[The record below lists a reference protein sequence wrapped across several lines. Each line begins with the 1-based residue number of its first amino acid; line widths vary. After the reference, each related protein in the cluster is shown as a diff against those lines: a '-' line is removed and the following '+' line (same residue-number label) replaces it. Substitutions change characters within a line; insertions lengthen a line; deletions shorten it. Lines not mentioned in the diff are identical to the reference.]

1 MYPKF
6 DCSKYIFFGRF
17 MNISEIPE
25 HFKALDQHHENINLD
40 IKELTKG
47 LGTIY
52 QTELN
57 IYVRCLR

>member
-1 MYPKF
+1 
-6 DCSKYIFFGRF
+6 